1 MPIDLLFLGLALW
14 RILPAV
20 PMTLLITFLALAL
33 GFSLAFCLAYARYY
47 EIPGLR
53 VLAGAYVSFFRGT
66 PVMMH
71 FFLVYY
77 GFPHLAAFLN
87 SFGGVAFKASSVPLW
102 ALAVLALSLS
112 AAAYF
117 AEILRAGI
125 LAVARGEI
133 EAAQAMG
140 MTRRQV
146 MSRIILPQALSLS
159 VPNLGSRCIAVMHG
173 SSLAFWIAVV
183 EITAKANLVA
193 AYTYQF
199 MEAFLAAAVLYW
211 LLTLIIERIVAAVER
226 WNSKAL
232 GRGLRSV

>member
-1 MPIDLLFLGLALW
+1 MEIDLLFLGKALL

-20 PMTLLITFLALAL
+20 PMTLLITASSLILGFFLAL
-33 GFSLAFCLAYARYY
+33 CLAYARYY
-47 EIPGLR
+47 EIPALR
-53 VLAGAYVSFFRGT
+53 RLAGAYISFFRGT

-71 FFLVYY
+71 YFLAYY
-77 GFPHLAAFLN
+77 GFPHLAAFLTEVT
-87 SFGGVAFKASSVPLW
+87 GTAFKASSVPLW

-112 AAAYF
+112 TSAYF

-125 LAVARGEI
+125 AAVAKGEI
-133 EAAQAMG
+133 EAAQALG
-140 MTRRQV
+140 MTRRQS
-146 MSRIILPQALSLS
+146 MRRIILPQALSLS
-159 VPNLGSRCIAVMHG
+159 IPNIGSRCIAVMHS

-211 LLTLIIERIVAAVER
+211 LLTLLIERIVAVIEA
-226 WNSKAL
+226 WNRKAL
-232 GRGLRSV
+232 GRGLA